1 MERLIDGERRLR
13 REYSAAFKA
22 SVLDQTREPGASV
35 SGVALSLG
43 LHPNMV
49 HRWLREQRLA
59 PQQVQPQTPAF
70 VALPLPAVVADD
82 QVAQPATPTAS
93 PTQASGDGQISRIEL
108 QRASA
113 NITIE
118 WPVAA
123 AAQCALALRDWLR

>member
-22 SVLDQTREPGASV
+22 SVLQQTREPGASV
-35 SGVALSLG
+35 AGVALSHG

-49 HRWLREQRLA
+49 HRWLREQRLLR
-59 PQQVQPQTPAF
+59 QPVLSQTPAF
-70 VALPLPAVVADD
+70 VALPVTAVVADD
-82 QVAQPATPTAS
+82 HVAQPAAAA
-93 PTQASGDGQISRIEL
+93 PTQASGDGQLIRIEV

-113 NITIE
+113 IVKIE
-118 WPVAA
+118 WPVEA